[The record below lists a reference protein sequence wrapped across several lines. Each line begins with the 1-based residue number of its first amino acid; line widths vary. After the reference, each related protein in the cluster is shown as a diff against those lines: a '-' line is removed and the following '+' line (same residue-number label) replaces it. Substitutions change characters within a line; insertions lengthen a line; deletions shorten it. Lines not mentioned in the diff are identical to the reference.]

1 VSACC
6 LLPLYVVILSNCVF
20 ASVCRATPH
29 ACSAPCVTDGELTWP
44 ACTYETGRWP
54 GWDLVEYMS
63 HSSWWFYD
71 VRHRISQLVAP
82 WDTSDH
88 THTWWCSAAINCRV
102 VLSMMLLERRLEQ
115 KTFTAVAAQ
124 LLDDASVVTSEQGF
138 LSDDIKN
145 FHVYCF
151 TYLNPSVYCFVLV
164 ETLGHLIVIRLM
176 ARIFYLKTSNH
187 SG

>member
-1 VSACC
+1 
-6 LLPLYVVILSNCVF
+6 
-20 ASVCRATPH
+20 
-29 ACSAPCVTDGELTWP
+29 
-44 ACTYETGRWP
+44 
-54 GWDLVEYMS
+54 
-63 HSSWWFYD
+63 
-71 VRHRISQLVAP
+71 
-82 WDTSDH
+82 
-88 THTWWCSAAINCRV
+88 
-102 VLSMMLLERRLEQ
+102 MMLLERRLEQ

-145 FHVYCF
+145 FLVYCF

-176 ARIFYLKTSNH
+176 ACIFYLETSNH